1 VFKLLP
7 SHARRRQRHFP
18 AWKIRFIRKN
28 REFYQRHIDLLEAW
42 TNQIKAFPSSFQKLE
57 WNCQEPNPLD
67 EDRRLGLYVIQVR
80 PSGVRV
86 KRPNTAPSLVAMTTT
101 QVPIIMWEGRYMTL
115 MECKSLQSMETLRF
129 LPDKLDE
136 AYAALGNAVNVHIA
150 QLVAESLVGYGSNED
165 NLEPSQAEP
174 QKLSP
179 MIQSV
184 SPLA

>member
-1 VFKLLP
+1 
-7 SHARRRQRHFP
+7 
-18 AWKIRFIRKN
+18 
-28 REFYQRHIDLLEAW
+28 
-42 TNQIKAFPSSFQKLE
+42 
-57 WNCQEPNPLD
+57 
-67 EDRRLGLYVIQVR
+67 
-80 PSGVRV
+80 
-86 KRPNTAPSLVAMTTT
+86 MTTT